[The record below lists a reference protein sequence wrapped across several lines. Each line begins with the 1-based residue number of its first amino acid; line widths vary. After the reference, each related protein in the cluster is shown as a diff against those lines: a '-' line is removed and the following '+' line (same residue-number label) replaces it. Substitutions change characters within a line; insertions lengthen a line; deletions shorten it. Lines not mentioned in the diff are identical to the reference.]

1 MSTHVSGTYTDCGY
15 GQNFSA
21 TVTCEGPTCDI
32 LSQCLGFVCTN
43 SSQSLVCT
51 NMVTCSTPS
60 NITSNFTVD
69 QTADVVVDNVSVLIA
84 NDSFTM
90 QTTVTATIPYSST
103 TTTSVSRGQK
113 STSLTAFVFLIIIS
127 MFIPL
132 ACAQSP
138 PSPTDVVNNIF
149 SPVACSPIVR
159 SIYQEVANQ
168 VCSFFVSKG
177 VQQALLAAGDVVTE
191 ELKEAEGALVIDCQE
206 LLEAALIED
215 PSLELLMAVTSKF
228 MCAKVVS
235 SIMEGPF
242 NPSGSEICQVIAAS
256 QTNSSGAI
264 SIILPPMTSSG
275 ICGCLAPTCVCP
287 QDDGLPPLCGTTTD
301 SSCPLCTCQ
310 PTTSTSSITPAI
322 TTPQPPPPRTTHAS
336 PPPDTTQAPPP
347 PPTPTPTQEPP
358 PLPPTPTQ
366 EPPPPPPPPPP
377 LPDTT
382 TPSIPPTPSNACDCL
397 APSCICPYDDGLPP
411 DGCNAACG
419 LCMC

>member
-21 TVTCEGPTCDI
+21 TVTCEGPNCDI

-51 NMVTCSTPS
+51 NMVTCSTPL

-69 QTADVVVDNVSVLIA
+69 QTTDVIVDNVSMLIV
-84 NDSFTM
+84 NDTFTV
-90 QTTVTATIPYSST
+90 QTTATATIPFSST

-132 ACAQSP
+132 ACAQSNS

-149 SPVACSPIVR
+149 SPVACSPIVH

-177 VQQALLAAGDVVTE
+177 VQQALLAAGDAVTE
-191 ELKEAEGALVIDCQE
+191 ELIEAEGALVVDCQE
-206 LLEAALIED
+206 LLEAVLIED
-215 PSLELLMAVTSKF
+215 PPLELLMAVASKF
-228 MCAKVVS
+228 LCAKVVS

-242 NPSGSEICQVIAAS
+242 NALGSEICQAIAAS
-256 QTNSSGAI
+256 QTNSSGTI
-264 SIILPPMTSSG
+264 SIVLPPMTTSG

-287 QDDGLPPLCGTTTD
+287 EDDGLPPLCGTTTD

-310 PTTSTSSITPAI
+310 PTTQTTPTSSIAPAI
-322 TTPQPPPPRTTHAS
+322 TTPPPPPPPHTTHAS

-347 PPTPTPTQEPP
+347 PPPATTQ
-358 PLPPTPTQ
+358 T
-366 EPPPPPPPPPP
+366 
-377 LPDTT
+377 
-382 TPSIPPTPSNACDCL
+382 
-397 APSCICPYDDGLPP
+397 
-411 DGCNAACG
+411 
-419 LCMC
+419 